1 MAEMQVPKFK
11 EFISEAKEDKKFLR
25 LLIITDEPEKA
36 KEFHT
41 ADRLREECDKLK
53 YPNYLFKLTGGY
65 TTYKDGIRRFHN
77 KDDKKGFEI
86 DSDTV
91 AVIRGSVTRKDSW
104 LDYVSILERA
114 NVCLVNSRQ
123 CISVCADKYRTS
135 LRLADY
141 GLTEPKTILIN
152 DPENSV
158 EQVEEAGL
166 KFPIILKT
174 LRGSKGVGVLF
185 VESAKALDS
194 IVQLVHKQDEDTDL
208 LAQQYIKTDY
218 DVRAHVLG
226 GKLIAAMKRPVI
238 EGDFRSNVSQ
248 GSEPEN
254 IKLTEL
260 EIEDCLRAAKAVGGL
275 WSAVDFIPSKNRE
288 KEPPY
293 FLEVNSSP
301 GTEGIE
307 DATKLNISNI
317 VISHFADKENRYK
330 VPTECG
336 YKEVLTIKPFGEIIA
351 KFDTGNS
358 GMPVIHA
365 DKYKVSGRQIRW
377 TLLGKT
383 ITSDIIRKEEIS
395 VGGLRDYDETRYV
408 VKLDV
413 EFAGGFYKDVEFT
426 LDDRDERTLILLD
439 RAFMNRLNVMVNPQR
454 KYVITTKYSL
464 PN

>member
-65 TTYKDGIRRFHN
+65 TTYKDGVRRFHN

-86 DSDTV
+86 TSDTV
-91 AVIRGSVTRKDSW
+91 AVVRGSITRKDSW
-104 LDYVSILERA
+104 LDFVSILERA

>member
-65 TTYKDGIRRFHN
+65 TTYKDGVRRFHN

-86 DSDTV
+86 TSDTV
-91 AVIRGSVTRKDSW
+91 AVVRGSITRKDSW
-104 LDYVSILERA
+104 LDFVSILERA

-439 RAFMNRLNVMVNPQR
+439 RAFMNRINVMVNPQR

>member
-1 MAEMQVPKFK
+1 MAEMQVPKFR
-11 EFISEAKEDKKFLR
+11 EFISEAKDEKKFLR
-25 LLIITDEPEKA
+25 LLIITDEPEEA
-36 KEFHT
+36 KTFHT

-65 TTYKDGIRRFHN
+65 TTYQDGVRRFHN

-91 AVIRGSVTRKDSW
+91 AIVRGSITRKDSW
-104 LDYVSILERA
+104 MDFVSILERA
-114 NVCLVNSRQ
+114 NVCLVNNRQ
-123 CISVCADKYRTS
+123 CINVCADKYRTS

-152 DPENSV
+152 DPEKSV

-185 VESAKALDS
+185 VESAKSLDS
-194 IVQLVHKQDEDTDL
+194 IVQLIHKQDEDADL
-208 LAQQYIKTDY
+208 LAQQYIKTEY

-226 GKLIAAMKRPVI
+226 GRLIAAMKRPVI

-260 EIEDCLRAAKAVGGL
+260 EIEECLRAAKAVNGL

-288 KEPPY
+288 KEPPF

-307 DATKLNISNI
+307 DATKQNISNE
-317 VISHFADKENRYK
+317 VISYFADKNNRVK

-336 YKEVLTIKPFGEIIA
+336 YKEVVTIKPFGEIVA

-365 DKYKVSGRQIRW
+365 DKYKVDGRKIRW

-413 EFAGGFYKDVEFT
+413 EFAGGHYKDVEFT
-426 LDDRDERTLILLD
+426 LDDRDERTLILFD

-454 KYVITTKYSL
+454 KYVITTKYSSD
-464 PN
+464 